1 MSNYS
6 DTLCDRKKFKTY
18 LSERRKLKLKVMTQ
32 QTAQQVGALATKP
45 IDLSFTI
52 QTHVIEK
59 TNSSLPHTRVNMCSL
74 KTNSKTAG

>member
-18 LSERRKLKLKVMTQ
+18 LSERKLKLKVMAQ
-32 QTAQQVGALATKP
+32 QTAQQVGALVTKP

-59 TNSSLPHTRVNMCSL
+59 TNSSLPHTRVNMCL